1 MYLFFCRY
9 KLNEFFR
16 SKTGCY
22 LLKKYCF
29 CLVESK
35 RILNW
40 FNFQLSLSPN
50 HYQMNYSKLSAVNF
64 SFLLGLLVLIGFSCH
79 TSKNEVTITNLK
91 SEYLF
96 SPVGIDSPSPRL
108 VWQISSDKPG
118 KYQSAYEIIVG
129 TDSLAIEKGKGN
141 LWDSGKI
148 NTELSL
154 AVYAGSSLE
163 PFTKYFWNVKIWD
176 ENGIASKWSSVSS
189 FETGM
194 MNGKNWQGDWISDTR
209 DINLKP
215 APWFRK
221 EFQAAKTIQSARAYI
236 AVGGLYELYINGE
249 KVGNHRLD
257 PMYTRFDRRTLYV
270 THDVTKMLHQGDNA
284 IGVLLGN
291 GWYNHQSTAVW
302 YFHEAPWRARP
313 KFCMDLHITYSDST
327 KQIISTGTD
336 WKTTLSDVVF
346 NSIYTAEHQDAR
358 QKQVGWNMTG
368 FDDSGWKEAIP
379 VSSPSNNIVA
389 QNLYPIRNVQEIP
402 VAEMTKFSD
411 TNYLFDFGRNISGVT
426 KLKINGADG
435 TEVKLIHAERLG
447 KNGKTDLSN
456 IDVHYRPTDDS
467 DPFATDIYILSGGED
482 EFMPHFNYKGFQFVE
497 VKSNKPIE
505 LTKESL
511 TAYFMHSDIPVAGE
525 IKSSNPTLNKI
536 WEATNN
542 SYLSNMFGY
551 PTDCPQREKNGWTG
565 DAHIAI
571 ETGLYNFDGITIY
584 EKWLADHRD
593 EQQPN
598 GVLPAIIPT
607 SGWGYT
613 WANGPDWTS
622 TIAIIPWNIY
632 LFYGDSR
639 LLQQCYENIKL
650 YVDHINAESPEGLTD
665 WGLGDWVPVKSKSP
679 KEFTSSVYY
688 YADVTILAKAAQ
700 LFGYQSDYEKYS
712 GLAEKIKNAI
722 NTKYLNRETGIYGNG
737 LQTEL
742 SVALYW
748 GIVPDSLI
756 GKVAENLAN
765 RVIQDNKHI
774 DVGLLGTKAILNA
787 LSENGYAELAYEVA
801 LQETYPSWGWW
812 IKNGATTLYEN
823 WDITSDRD
831 LSMNHIMF
839 GEIGAWFYKGLGG
852 IFPDPEN
859 PGFKNII
866 LKPNFISALDHFE
879 ASHDCPSGKII
890 SKWEKNSDN
899 IKYDVSV
906 PPNSSASLYLK
917 TDEIL
922 YTKEISKMKGARVEE
937 ANENYTKI
945 LLKPGIYT
953 FNIH

>member
-1 MYLFFCRY
+1 
-9 KLNEFFR
+9 
-16 SKTGCY
+16 
-22 LLKKYCF
+22 
-29 CLVESK
+29 
-35 RILNW
+35 
-40 FNFQLSLSPN
+40 
-50 HYQMNYSKLSAVNF
+50 MNYSKLSAVIF
-64 SFLLGLLVLIGFSCH
+64 PPLFGVLVFIGFSCH
-79 TSKNEVTITNLK
+79 ESKNEVKFANLK
-91 SEYLF
+91 CEYLVN
-96 SPVGIDSPSPRL
+96 PIGIDSPIPRF
-108 VWQISSDKPG
+108 VWQLVSDKTG
-118 KYQSAYEIIVG
+118 KSQTAYEIIVG
-129 TDSLAIEKGKGN
+129 TDSLTTAKGKGN
-141 LWDSGKI
+141 QWDSGKI
-148 NTELSL
+148 HTEPSL
-154 AVYAGSSLE
+154 AAYAGSSLE
-163 PFTKYFWNVKIWD
+163 PFTKYFWRVKIWD
-176 ENGIASKWSSVSS
+176 ENGIASKWSPISS

-194 MNGKNWQGDWISDTR
+194 MNIRNWQGDWISDTR
-209 DINLKP
+209 DIDLKP

-221 EFQAAKTIQSARAYI
+221 DFSAIKTIQSARAYI

-257 PMYTRFDRRTLYV
+257 PTYTRFDRRILYV
-270 THDVTKMLHQGDNA
+270 AHDVTKMLREGKNA
-284 IGVLLGN
+284 VGVLLGN

-302 YFHEAPWRARP
+302 YFDEAPWRARP

-327 KQIISTGTD
+327 KQIVSTGID
-336 WKTTLSDVVF
+336 WKTALSDVVF

-358 QKQVGWNMTG
+358 LKQHGWNTPG
-368 FDDSGWKEAIP
+368 FDESTWKAAIP

-389 QNLYPIRNVQEIP
+389 QNLHPIRNVLEVP
-402 VAEMTKFSD
+402 AKEMVKISD
-411 TNYLFDFGRNISGVT
+411 KNYLFDFGRNISGVT
-426 KLKINGADG
+426 KLKIKGVVG

-447 KNGKTDLSN
+447 KNGKADLSN

-467 DPFATDIYILSGGED
+467 DPFATDIYILSGNDD
-482 EFMPHFNYKGFQFVE
+482 EFMPHFNYKGFQYVE
-497 VKSNKPIE
+497 VVCSKPIE
-505 LTKESL
+505 LAAESL
-511 TAYFMHSDIPVAGE
+511 TAYFIHSDIPVAGK
-525 IKSSNPTLNKI
+525 ISSSNPTLNKI

-542 SYLSNMFGY
+542 SYLSNLFGY

-632 LFYGDSR
+632 LFYGDSH
-639 LLQQCYENIKL
+639 LLEQCYENIKR
-650 YVDHINAESPEGLTD
+650 YVDHIASESPEGLTD

-688 YADVTILAKAAQ
+688 FTDATILAKAAQ
-700 LFGYQSDYEKYS
+700 MFGHQNDFENYTE
-712 GLAEKIKNAI
+712 LAEKIKNAI
-722 NTKYLNRETGIYGNG
+722 NKKYLDEETGIYGSG

-748 GIVPDSLI
+748 GIVPDSLKS
-756 GKVAENLAN
+756 KVAENLAN

-801 LQETYPSWGWW
+801 LQETFPSWGWW
-812 IKNGATTLYEN
+812 IVNGATTLYEN
-823 WDITSDRD
+823 WDIESDRD

-866 LKPNFISALDHFE
+866 LKPNFVSSLDHFE
-879 ASHDCPSGKII
+879 ANHDCANGKII
-890 SKWEKNSDN
+890 SKWERNSGN
-899 IKYDVSV
+899 LIYTVSV
-906 PPNSSASLYLK
+906 PPNSTATLFVQAEK
-917 TDEIL
+917 IMGA
-922 YTKEISKMKGARVEE
+922 KEINKMKGAKVVETSG
-937 ANENYTKI
+937 NHTKI
-945 LLKPGIYT
+945 NLESGNYT
-953 FNIH
+953 FNIQ